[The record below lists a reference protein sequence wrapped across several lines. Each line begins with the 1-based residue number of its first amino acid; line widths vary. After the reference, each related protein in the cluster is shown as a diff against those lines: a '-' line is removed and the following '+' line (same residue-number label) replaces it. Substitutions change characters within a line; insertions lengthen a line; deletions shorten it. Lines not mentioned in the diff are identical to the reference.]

1 MHDTEDKEW
10 WCREGEIIE
19 DWFLENIEPLLPY
32 EIIKN
37 PEKVENKYAPD
48 FLLNSYYCD
57 LKAQNTPFF
66 KADDFYG
73 IDPRFAVS
81 FNHKDYHRYMQ
92 KYPNIG
98 IFFFINWTTLEMD
111 FGHRICRVE
120 PLVGVWMIGIQA
132 IHYMIDD
139 LPSHSYQKR
148 RNDTKGNAKS
158 SYGLDLR
165 NMKCVWRKI

>member
-1 MHDTEDKEW
+1 MHDTEDKEH
-10 WCREGEIIE
+10 WCKHGEKIE
-19 DWFLENIEPLLPY
+19 DYFLENIVPLLPY
-32 EIIKN
+32 DIIKN
-37 PEKVENKYAPD
+37 PEKVDNPYLPD
-48 FLLNSYYCD
+48 FSLNGNLCD

-73 IDPRFAVS
+73 IDPKYAVS
-81 FNHKDYHRYMQ
+81 FNHKDYRNYIRN
-92 KYPNIG
+92 YPNIG

-120 PLVGVWMIGIQA
+120 PLIGVWMIGIKK
-132 IHYMIDD
+132 IHSMIDD

-148 RNDTKGNAKS
+148 VNDKKGNAKN

-165 NMKCVWRKI
+165 NLECVWRKI